1 MGDHMAKE
9 DKPIPIEELW
19 KRRASIPFMR
29 DYEYHTLFSK
39 KKVPQGKKAILT
51 RPLRNLLGEITHVN
65 SRLADGERVK
75 VVPVDYLSV

>member
-29 DYEYHTLFSK
+29 DYEYHTFFSK
-39 KKVPQGKKAILT
+39 KESPAG
-51 RPLRNLLGEITHVN
+51 
-65 SRLADGERVK
+65 
-75 VVPVDYLSV
+75 